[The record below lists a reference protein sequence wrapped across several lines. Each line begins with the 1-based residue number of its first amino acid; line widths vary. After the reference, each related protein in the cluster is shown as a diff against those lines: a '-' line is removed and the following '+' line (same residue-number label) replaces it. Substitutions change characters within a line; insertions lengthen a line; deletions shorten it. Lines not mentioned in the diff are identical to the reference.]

1 MTRKPYSS
9 KHEKDIPH
17 QKRIEELAADD
28 YVGKDRGENFSDSDI
43 LAPQGVTV
51 KTSDNESR
59 ELGASKTLAQDENEE
74 HEHRMEDLEKQPL
87 QSLHERARASGI
99 PDWKKL
105 SKQELLQ
112 RLSDSSA
119 PAH

>member
-1 MTRKPYSS
+1 MTKKPLSP
-9 KHEKDIPH
+9 KHTKDIPH

-28 YVGKDRGENFSDSDI
+28 YVERDRGENYSDSDI

-51 KTSDNESR
+51 KNSDNESR

-74 HEHRMEDLEKQPL
+74 HERRVEDLEKQ
-87 QSLHERARASGI
+87 SLEWLAERAKSSGI
-99 PDWKKL
+99 PDWKNL
-105 SKQELLQ
+105 SKGDLVQ
-112 RLSDSSA
+112 RLSESSA

>member
-1 MTRKPYSS
+1 MTKKPLSP
-9 KHEKDIPH
+9 KHEKKIPH

-28 YVGKDRGENFSDSDI
+28 YVERDRGDNYSDSDI

-59 ELGASKTLAQDENEE
+59 ELGASKTWAQDENEE
-74 HEHRMEDLEKQPL
+74 HDRRVEELEKQ
-87 QSLHERARASGI
+87 SMDWLHERAKASGI
-99 PDWKKL
+99 PDWKQL
-105 SKQELLQ
+105 SKHDLVQ